1 MNALLMMERAAVQFA
16 DRLRLVPGA
25 IERHVPD
32 YAPSTETLQW
42 TNVLLESG
50 KFRHGHVETFVVAE
64 RLSVLHV
71 CLFPHLDDPGP
82 IFGFDMIAGP
92 ARVTGIFLDLSPT
105 TGQAAG
111 LGLGEVRATQ
121 DLGEFQHPRVL
132 PDWGDI
138 FSAECLAIRPADLDE
153 VARAIRLAQ
162 AALDACLTVPRVRAP
177 HRSAEIGAGQARY
190 IAAQRRNEHTYRML
204 AGLIGQDKARGF
216 IDEVLFPDVPE
227 LAV

>member
-1 MNALLMMERAAVQFA
+1 MNALPMMQRAAVQFA

-25 IERHVPD
+25 IEHHVPD
-32 YAPSTETLQW
+32 FAPSTETLQW

-50 KFRHGHVETFVVAE
+50 RFRHGHVETFVVAE

-111 LGLGEVRATQ
+111 PGLGEIRAAQ
-121 DLGEFQHPRVL
+121 DGGEFQHPRTL

-138 FSAECLAIRPADLDE
+138 FSADCLAIRPADLDE

-162 AALDACLTVPRVRAP
+162 AALDTCLTGPRLRAP
-177 HRSAEIGAGQARY
+177 HRSAEISAGQARY
-190 IAAQRRNEHTYRML
+190 IENQRRNEHTFRML
-204 AGLIGQDKARGF
+204 AGLIGHDKARDF
-216 IDEVLFPDVPE
+216 IDQVLFPAVPE
-227 LAV
+227 LAI

>member
-1 MNALLMMERAAVQFA
+1 MNALPMMQRAAVQFA

-50 KFRHGHVETFVVAE
+50 RFRHGHVETFVVAD

-105 TGQAAG
+105 TGQADG
-111 LGLGEVRATQ
+111 PGLGEVRAAQ
-121 DLGEFQHPRVL
+121 GVGAFQHPRVL
-132 PDWGDI
+132 PEWGDI
-138 FSAECLAIRPADLDE
+138 FSADCLAIRPADLDE
-153 VARAIRLAQ
+153 VARAIHFAQ
-162 AALDACLTVPRVRAP
+162 AALDACLTGTRVRAP
-177 HRSAEIGAGQARY
+177 DRSAEVSAGQARY
-190 IAAQRRNEHTYRML
+190 IAAQRRNEHTFRML
-204 AGLIGQDKARGF
+204 AGLIGPDKARGF
-216 IDEVLFPDVPE
+216 IDQVLFPAVPE
-227 LAV
+227 LAI